1 MASVTLDHVTK
12 RFGDVVAVG
21 DLSIKIADGE
31 FVVLV
36 GPSGCGK
43 TTVLRLI
50 AGLEVPDDGEIL
62 IDGQIVNRSDPS
74 ARNVAMVFE
83 DYALYPH
90 LAVRENLDFPLRLR
104 RRPAEEIR
112 RRVSAVAASMQVG
125 GLLERKPRELAA
137 GEAQHVAIGHALVR
151 EAPTVFLLDDALS
164 HLDARQRLEGR
175 AELARLHQDS
185 GATIV
190 AVTHDQA
197 EALALGT
204 RVAVMDEGRLHQA
217 APPRTLYEHPAD
229 VFVAGFIGSP
239 PMNLVEMT
247 VEPDGDHPVLRAG
260 SFVLPA
266 PDGAVA
272 SLPYH
277 VTVGIRPEDIEMD
290 PPPDGETGFRAR
302 CDLVEYLGHQV
313 LAHLRVGDVELL
325 AFDDPARHLRAG
337 DIVDGAIALDRSH
350 LFDSRTGRSLARP

>member
-12 RFGDVVAVG
+12 RFRDVVAVS
-21 DLSIKIADGE
+21 DLSIEIADGE
-31 FVVLV
+31 FAVLV

-43 TTVLRLI
+43 TTVLRLV
-50 AGLEVPDDGEIL
+50 AGFETPDEGEIR
-62 IDGQIVNRSDPS
+62 IDGQVVNGVAPD

-83 DYALYPH
+83 NYALYPH

-104 RRPAEEIR
+104 RRPAEEIQ
-112 RRVSAVAASMQVG
+112 RRVSAVAAAMEVA

-137 GEAQHVAIGHALVR
+137 GEAQHVAIGRAVVR
-151 EAPTVFLLDDALS
+151 DAPTVFLLDDALS

-175 AELARLHQDS
+175 AELARLHQES
-185 GATIV
+185 GATIIS
-190 AVTHDQA
+190 VTHDQA
-197 EALALGT
+197 EALAVGT

-217 APPRTLYEHPAD
+217 APPRTLYERPAD
-229 VFVAGFIGSP
+229 VFVAGFMGSP
-239 PMNLVEMT
+239 AMNLVEMT

-266 PDGAVA
+266 PDSAVA
-272 SLPYH
+272 SLAH
-277 VTVGIRPEDIEMD
+277 DVTVGIRPEDIRVD
-290 PPPDGETGFRAR
+290 PGPNGEITFRAR

-313 LAHLRVGDVELL
+313 LAHLRVGELELL
-325 AFDDPARHLRAG
+325 AFDDASRHLRAG
-337 DIVDGAIALDRSH
+337 DIVDGAIALDRLH

>member
-12 RFGDVVAVG
+12 RFRDVVAVS
-21 DLSIKIADGE
+21 DLSIEIADGE
-31 FVVLV
+31 FAVLV

-50 AGLEVPDDGEIL
+50 AGLETPDEGEIR
-62 IDGQIVNRSDPS
+62 IDGQVVNGVAPD

-83 DYALYPH
+83 NYALYPH

-112 RRVSAVAASMQVG
+112 RRVSAVAASMEVA
-125 GLLERKPRELAA
+125 GLLQRKPRELAA
-137 GEAQHVAIGHALVR
+137 GEAQHVAIGRAVVR
-151 EAPTVFLLDDALS
+151 DAPTVFLLDDALS

-175 AELARLHQDS
+175 AELARLHQES
-185 GATIV
+185 GATIIS
-190 AVTHDQA
+190 VTHDQA
-197 EALALGT
+197 EALAVGT

-239 PMNLVEMT
+239 AMNLVEMT
-247 VEPDGDHPVLRAG
+247 VEPDGDHQVLRAG

-266 PDGAVA
+266 PDSAVA
-272 SLPYH
+272 SLAH
-277 VTVGIRPEDIEMD
+277 DVTVGIRPEDIRVD
-290 PPPDGETGFRAR
+290 PRPDGETTFRAR

-313 LAHLRVGDVELL
+313 LAHLRVGELELL
-325 AFDDPARHLRAG
+325 AFDEPSRRLRAG
-337 DIVDGAIALDRSH
+337 DIVDGAIALDHLH